1 MSEIIPL
8 PAGGTIR
15 IMTDRVPPPITEI
28 TPLPAN
34 GTIRIAWIPEPN
46 SRRKS
51 WVNHRI
57 IGGSLHRHATR

>member
-34 GTIRIAWIPEPN
+34 GTIRIAWIPEP
-46 SRRKS
+46 SGGLYRGRP
-51 WVNHRI
+51 
-57 IGGSLHRHATR
+57 IGQATGIVRC